1 MRSRRLAERFKKEAK
16 HFQDLS
22 ASQARRIEQLEEDAI
37 RTESLMEQRQI
48 DWEVR
53 EVELEGIQLVQPDD
67 VDAKAR
73 PGEGE
78 PGPKP
83 SVSLSQQLQHALE
96 HNR

>member
-1 MRSRRLAERFKKEAK
+1 MADRLKKEAQ

-22 ASQARRIEQLEEDAI
+22 TSQARRIEQLEEEAI

-53 EVELEGIQLVQPDD
+53 EVELEGIQTVQAEDGD
-67 VDAKAR
+67 TKTRSGD
-73 PGEGE
+73 GE

-96 HNR
+96 LNR